1 MSITLRTTT
10 NTSTDLLDGGAITYA
25 TSTDNPLTA
34 EEVDKNFITLKQK
47 IDEIEA
53 DYDATF
59 TSSGAVKDGAIST
72 ASLGDGS
79 ITGAK
84 IKDRAID
91 WADQRN
97 IVYINDESIKVN
109 EVSATLT
116 DYLHN
121 TGLSAIPANTVFAFK
136 AAIANSGPVNLILK
150 NKNTSDDSPTNLLTL
165 EIFKQKDVSLNS
177 GDLKEGGFY
186 LVYYDGTTLQLAN
199 SLQDPEVVVEQNI
212 SAVSTFGPLSFD
224 LNTMAVNASTA
235 QPHNLGERPTTF
247 DAYLICVGAEHGYSI
262 GDKIS
267 LDSLSGTA
275 AGVDAPIIVR
285 ATASQIIVIKTDEGL
300 KIPSATNG
308 NVSDLN
314 DTNWDLEVRG
324 TYRNDNTYSP
334 AYVDRSL
341 DYMARRA
348 HSAITVGNYLYYF
361 HNGYYDDGKVATIK
375 KINLI
380 TNKVI
385 DLGSA
390 SLLDDNH
397 LCNASYI
404 PFNDAAIF
412 EATSGSIITGQG
424 GSGYAVGEILTLSN
438 ATGSGTSSATFK
450 VVTVDSGNNN
460 AVLTVEVVT
469 TGQYTTQP
477 ENGTQGVATTTGG
490 SGSGAKINVSFATDF
505 SGRIYWTTTGGRTYY
520 LEPNGSDAKESVI
533 ASMTA
538 KRNESHRYNVQEIDS
553 GTHYGFKNRTSSSA
567 DIRLYTWSN
576 GSTLQQYGSK
586 ILNIKNVQ
594 DSDGLHPIRNYDI
607 SGLAGATPLI
617 KSIQWNKKKDGGGR
631 IYVITEFGLLV
642 HIFRVAAGI
651 DSLKD
656 WFDASGTPESNL
668 TYEKTIGI
676 PTAGSW
682 SNNTE
687 YDGFHIDIDVS
698 TGEEKSIS
706 IANHNTVVGTVT
718 RAAWREG

>member
-136 AAIANSGPVNLILK
+136 AAIVNSGPVNLILK
-150 NKNTSDDSPTNLLTL
+150 NKNTADDNPTNLLTL

-224 LNTMAVNASTA
+224 LNTMAVNTSTA

-361 HNGYYDDGKVATIK
+361 HNGYYEDGKVATIK

-380 TNKVI
+380 TNNVI
-385 DLGSA
+385 SLGSA

-438 ATGSGTSSATFK
+438 ATGSGTSLATFK
-450 VVTVDSGNNN
+450 VLTVDSGNNN

-477 ENGTQGVATTTGG
+477 ENGTQGVATTGG

-538 KRNESHRYNVQEIDS
+538 PRGEDHRFNVQEIDS
-553 GTHYGFKNRTSSSA
+553 GTHYGFINRSGSSA
-567 DIRLYTWSN
+567 NTKLYSWSN
-576 GSTLQQYGSK
+576 GSTIQQYGSK
-586 ILNIKNVQ
+586 TLNAQ
-594 DSDGLHPIRNYDI
+594 SLPQIRDYDI
-607 SGLAGATPLI
+607 SGYATQTPLI
-617 KSIQWNKKKDGGGR
+617 KCIQWNKKKDSGGR
-631 IYVITEFGLLV
+631 IYIITNFGLLV
-642 HIFRVAAGI
+642 HVFKVAAGI

-676 PTAGSW
+676 PTSGNW
-682 SNNTE
+682 INNDG

-706 IANHNTVVGTVT
+706 IANYNDPLGTVT

>member
-136 AAIANSGPVNLILK
+136 AAIVNSGPVNLILK
-150 NKNTSDDSPTNLLTL
+150 NKNTADDDPTNLLTL
-165 EIFKQKDVSLNS
+165 EIFKQKDVSLSS

-224 LNTMAVNASTA
+224 LNTMAVNTSTA

-308 NVSDLN
+308 NVSDLT

-385 DLGSA
+385 NLGSA
-390 SLLDDNH
+390 SLLGDNH

-438 ATGSGTSSATFK
+438 ATGSGTSLATFK
-450 VVTVDSGNNN
+450 VLTVDSGNNN

-477 ENGTQGVATTTGG
+477 ENGTQGVATTGG

-538 KRNESHRYNVQEIDS
+538 ARGEDHRFNVQEIDN
-553 GTHYGFKNRTSSSA
+553 GTHYGFINRSGSSA
-567 DIRLYTWSN
+567 DTRLYSWSN
-576 GSTLQQYGSK
+576 GSTIQQYGSK
-586 ILNIKNVQ
+586 TLNAQ
-594 DSDGLHPIRNYDI
+594 SLPEIRDYDI
-607 SGLAGATPLI
+607 SGYATQTPLI
-617 KSIQWNKKKDGGGR
+617 KCIQWNKKKDSGGR
-631 IYVITEFGLLV
+631 IYIITDFGLLV
-642 HIFRVAAGI
+642 HVFKVAAGI

-676 PTAGSW
+676 PTSGNW
-682 SNNTE
+682 INNDG

-706 IANHNTVVGTVT
+706 IANYNDPLGTVT

>member
-10 NTSTDLLDGGAITYA
+10 NTSADLLDGGAVTYA

-59 TSSGAVKDGAIST
+59 TSSGAVKNGAIST

-84 IKDRAID
+84 IKDRAVD
-91 WADQRN
+91 WADQRS
-97 IVYINDESIKVN
+97 IVYINDESVKVN

-136 AAIANSGPVNLILK
+136 AAIVNSGPVNLILK
-150 NKNTSDDSPTNLLTL
+150 NKNTADDDPTNLLTL
-165 EIFKQKDVSLNS
+165 EIFKQKDVSLSS

-199 SLQDPEVVVEQNI
+199 SLQDPEIVVEQNI

-224 LNTMAVNASTA
+224 LNTMAANASTA
-235 QPHNLGERPTTF
+235 QSHNLGERPTTF

-267 LDSLSGTA
+267 LDSLSGA
-275 AGVDAPIIVR
+275 GAGVDAPIIVR
-285 ATASQIIVIKTDEGL
+285 ATATQIIVIKTDEGL

-308 NVSDLN
+308 NVSDLT

-361 HNGYYDDGKVATIK
+361 HNGCYDEGKVARIK
-375 KINLI
+375 KVNLI
-380 TNKVI
+380 TNNVI
-385 DLGSA
+385 DVGTA
-390 SLLDDNH
+390 STVGNNH

-404 PFNDAAIF
+404 PFNDSAIF

-424 GSGYAVGEILTLSN
+424 GTGYVVGDILTLSN
-438 ATGSGTSSATFK
+438 ATGSGSSLATFK
-450 VVTVDSGNNN
+450 VLTRDTGNNN
-460 AVLTVEVVT
+460 AILTVEVVT

-477 ENGTQGVATTTGG
+477 ENGTQGVATTGG
-490 SGSGAKINVSFATDF
+490 TGSGAKINVSFATDF
-505 SGRIYWTTTGGRTYY
+505 SGRMYWTTAGGRTFY
-520 LEPNGSDAKESVI
+520 LEPNGSDTAESVI
-533 ASMTA
+533 ASMNA
-538 KRNESHRYNVQEIDS
+538 ARGEDHRFNVQEIES
-553 GTHYGFKNRTSSSA
+553 GTHYGFINRNGSSA
-567 DIRLYTWSN
+567 ETKLYSWSN
-576 GSTLQQYGSK
+576 GSTIQQYGSK

-594 DSDGLHPIRNYDI
+594 EIRNYDI
-607 SGLAGATPLI
+607 SGLSGATPLI
-617 KSIQWNKKKDGGGR
+617 KCIQWNKKKDSGGR
-631 IYVITEFGLLV
+631 IYIITDGGLLV
-642 HIFRVAAGI
+642 HVFKVAAGI
-651 DSLKD
+651 NSLKD

-668 TYEKTIGI
+668 TYQKTIGI
-676 PTAGSW
+676 PTAAGW
-682 SNNTE
+682 NNNTE

-706 IANHNTVVGTVT
+706 IANHNEVAGTVT